1 MKQAIIGVIALILCL
16 TISSCK
22 EEAKQQK
29 DFIAEVT
36 ALNEEAHSNM
46 NEWTEDNW
54 ADWTLKAARLQL
66 EFYLSDPT
74 KEQYDAYSN
83 ITLDTRDANFGVAK
97 TASKGMERVTL
108 GYQPLLDSLENAR
121 RELMRKFRR
130 EAEFQQP
137 EQPQEPQQQ
146 PEPQQEQEPQQP

>member
-1 MKQAIIGVIALILCL
+1 MNSMKQLIIGVSALLLCL
-16 TISSCK
+16 TVTSCK
-22 EEAKQQK
+22 NEEVKEQK

-46 NEWTEDNW
+46 NDWTEDNW
-54 ADWTLKAARLQL
+54 AEWTLKAARLQL

-74 KEQYDAYSN
+74 KEQFDAYSN
-83 ITLDTRDANFGVAK
+83 VTLDTHDANYGVAQ

-108 GYQPLLDSLENAR
+108 EYQSLLDSLETAQ

-130 EAEFQQP
+130 EAEANQAEANQA
-137 EQPQEPQQQ
+137 EANPQ
-146 PEPQQEQEPQQP
+146 